1 MRPGPPVD
9 MARQYAEYR
18 GCRRKFLLG
27 CFAEEREGAC
37 DACDNCDSGRTA
49 DNHDDGRRRPFPLQ
63 STVSH
68 NEWGNG
74 VVTEYE
80 NDIVTVLFEEHGYKS
95 LSIPLVEE
103 KDLLRTVA
111 P

>member
-1 MRPGPPVD
+1 M
-9 MARQYAEYR
+9 
-18 GCRRKFLLG
+18 
-27 CFAEEREGAC
+27 
-37 DACDNCDSGRTA
+37 
-49 DNHDDGRRRPFPLQ
+49 
-63 STVSH
+63 SH

-74 VVTEYE
+74 VVMEYE